1 MHLEA
6 DGLLPCEEQSYKT
19 RRPHSLLPRPLAHLS
34 SAISVTDHA
43 YCTFFM
49 LIINRK
55 YFTLAQANKIMKAAP
70 PTTWSDGVAPRPL
83 HPHILKGTR
92 VKGKGLIPKSKG
104 KARFTASQMT
114 KFALARFV

>member
-43 YCTFFM
+43 YWTFFM

-55 YFTLAQANKIMKAAP
+55 YFTLAQANKIMKAGRRRRLRGP
-70 PTTWSDGVAPRPL
+70 M
-83 HPHILKGTR
+83 
-92 VKGKGLIPKSKG
+92 
-104 KARFTASQMT
+104 ASRR
-114 KFALARFV
+114 ALSTLTF